1 MNRIALLELADF
13 LEALNPERF
22 DITTWR
28 KLGKKKVGYVSDESL
43 LNDFNTVAC
52 PVGWGCLLKSWKE
65 AGLYI
70 DRFEVKQEYLEH
82 SLSKPHVMSM
92 VKLRSNPELD
102 SYEAVQAGLH
112 LYPRM
117 AEVLFGCNNYADEEF
132 TSPETVAERIREF
145 CSASEDELQNLILTY
160 DDH

>member
-13 LEALNPERF
+13 LETLDPQRF
-22 DITTWR
+22 DITTWQ
-28 KLGKKKVGYVSDESL
+28 KPEKKKAGYVSDENL

-70 DRFEVKQEYLEH
+70 DRFEVKQEHLEH
-82 SLSKPHVMSM
+82 PLSKPHVMSM
-92 VKLRSNPELD
+92 VKFRSNPELD
-102 SYEAVQAGLH
+102 SYEAVRGGLN

-117 AEVLFGCNNYADEEF
+117 AEVLFDYSNYADEEF
-132 TSPETVAERIREF
+132 TGPETVAERIGEF
-145 CSASEDELQNLILTY
+145 CRATEDELQNLILTY